1 MGTAKNNQTLKFL
14 KDNNTTHNRM
24 ETSIL
29 GIILIKTFKTPTN
42 CKRLLREV
50 KSKPK

>member
-29 GIILIKTFKTPTN
+29 GVILIKIFKTPQT
-42 CKRLLREV
+42 V
-50 KSKPK
+50 KGYERS